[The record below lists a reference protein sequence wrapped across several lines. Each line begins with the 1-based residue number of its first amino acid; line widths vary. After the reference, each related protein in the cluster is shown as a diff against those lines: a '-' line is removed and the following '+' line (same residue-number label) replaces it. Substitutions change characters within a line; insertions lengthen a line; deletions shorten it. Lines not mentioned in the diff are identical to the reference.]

1 MAMTET
7 QARENLR
14 TAGLRATSARLAV
27 LSALSGSSKPL
38 AHSELVKALGPEVGC
53 DPATVFRTLTRLV
66 ETGLATVVSQ
76 AGGMDRYALGGESQ
90 EEHEHPHF
98 VCSDCGTV
106 SCLDVVAT
114 PSLQVPRRWRRSVEA
129 ATLQLQGRCPDCLA

>member
-1 MAMTET
+1 MTLSES
-7 QARENLR
+7 QAREQLR
-14 TAGLRATSARLAV
+14 ASGLRATSARLAV
-27 LSALSGSSKPL
+27 LQALSRSPKPL
-38 AHSELVKALGPEVGC
+38 AHSELVKALGPAAGC

-76 AGGMDRYALGGESQ
+76 AGGMDRYALGSGSAET
-90 EEHEHPHF
+90 HEHPHF
-98 VCSDCGTV
+98 ICSDCGSV

-114 PSLQVPRRWRRSVEA
+114 PSLEVPRRWRRSVQA